1 MPAAVGQQ
9 LSTIQAQP
17 PQQQNTTQVIAAAA
31 SEEFAA
37 ACQYTEQK
45 RAAGLPVQLT
55 ASTEQHVE
63 TAQQLGPDQ
72 QVVPAAVS
80 KQLQLQEVG
89 AYSRLR
95 AFAYP
100 LGVENRILICLETG
114 H

>member
-17 PQQQNTTQVIAAAA
+17 PHQQTTTQVDAAAA

-37 ACQYTEQK
+37 ACQYTEQS

-63 TAQQLGPDQ
+63 TAQQLGAAQ

-80 KQLQLQEVG
+80 KQLQEVG

-100 LGVENRILICLETG
+100 LGVENRILVCLEIG